1 MDTGNEDDYFTY
13 KMYGPDSGCA
23 VLNEYMENDLVLF
36 EQYYGSG
43 TKTMKEKWGV
53 LETKQLETYVKI
65 IMGEESIEA
74 FDAFAEEWNSN
85 GGEQITR
92 EIREAAKANE

>member
-1 MDTGNEDDYFTY
+1 MN
-13 KMYGPDSGCA
+13 
-23 VLNEYMENDLVLF
+23 NDLVLF

-65 IMGEESIEA
+65 IMGEEPIEA
-74 FDAFAEEWNSN
+74 FDTFAEEWKSS
-85 GGEQITR
+85 GGEDITNEVR
-92 EIREAAKANE
+92 KEAAGK